1 MKKTSQCRIIG
12 GQWRSRRLPILA
24 DTGVRPTSDR
34 IRETLFNWLQGSIVG
49 ARCLDLF
56 AGSGALGFEA
66 LSRGAAHATL
76 VDEDLRVV
84 QQLQQNTIMLE
95 TKQAEIVWQQAGEFL
110 AGTLQV
116 HGQNKAQ
123 TSAAVNNGPYD
134 IVFLDPPFRDDLLGR
149 CCEQLE
155 QQGWLSDSALIYLE
169 SDRRRIFPEL
179 LPHWQIKHDKQAG
192 QVAYRLL
199 QRSSGKP

>member
-1 MKKTSQCRIIG
+1 MSQSQVRIIG
-12 GQWRSRRLPILA
+12 GQWRSRRLPILT

-34 IRETLFNWLQGSIVG
+34 IRETLFNWLQGHIAA

-66 LSRGAAHATL
+66 LSRGAGHATL

-84 QQLQQNTIMLE
+84 QQLQQNAAALNTE
-95 TKQAEIVWQQAGEFL
+95 QTTVVWQRADEFL
-110 AGTLQV
+110 LGPTP
-116 HGQNKAQ
+116 AQ
-123 TSAAVNNGPYD
+123 PYD
-134 IVFLDPPFRDDLLGR
+134 IVFLDPPFRDNLLGK

-155 QQGWLSDSALIYLE
+155 RYGWLADTALIYLE
-169 SDRRRIFPEL
+169 SDRQRNFPEL
-179 LPHWQIKHDKQAG
+179 LPQWQVIHDKCAG

-199 QRSSGKP
+199 RRDNKPRPATG